1 MSIGSI
7 PNHSF
12 SDIRQSS
19 LDRLLHEVRA
29 CRACEIELPFEPHP
43 ILRAT
48 TTARLLIV
56 GQAPG
61 VLAHESGIPWND
73 PSGDRLRQWMGID
86 RASFYDESCIAIIP
100 IGYCYP
106 GRGQS
111 GDLPPRAKCATLW
124 LDRLLEHL
132 TQVQLTL
139 LIGRYAQSHY
149 LGARR
154 KPTLTD
160 TVRAWRDYRPSFLPL
175 PHPSGRNNVWLH
187 CNPWFETE
195 VLPALRRTCRR
206 LGVGKAL
213 HTR

>member
-1 MSIGSI
+1 MSIRSI

-19 LDRLLHEVRA
+19 LDRLLREVRT
-29 CRACEIELPFEPHP
+29 CRACETELPFEPHP

-48 TTARLLIV
+48 TTVRLLIV

-86 RASFYDESCIAIIP
+86 RASFYDESRIAIIP

-111 GDLPPRAKCATLW
+111 GDLPPLAKCATLW

-132 TQVQLTL
+132 TQLQLTL
-139 LIGRYAQSHY
+139 LIGRYAQSQY
-149 LGARR
+149 LGSRR

-160 TVRAWRDYRPSFLPL
+160 TVRAWREYRPRYLPL
-175 PHPSGRNNVWLH
+175 PHPSGRNNVWLRR
-187 CNPWFETE
+187 NPWFETE

-206 LGVGKAL
+206 LGVGKVP